1 MYNLLTLFF
10 RLFIKNLFIL
20 LSSNKN
26 SINIDYKSNSYI
38 LFLFLKIGQNE
49 LIDVFQKVLK
59 KSKHAVETKNLS
71 ISWGEVNVL
80 NQINFELNNG
90 EKLAIVGPSGS
101 GKSTI
106 LKMLAGLILPT
117 KGELRIFGEKQ
128 TYLRLDQNNPPD
140 VRLVFQ
146 NPALLG
152 SLTIEE
158 NVGFLLQRNK
168 NLSKKSIHEIVR
180 ECLAE
185 VGLFNV
191 ENKLPNELSGGMQK
205 RVSFARALI
214 TDQTLNANSKP
225 LLLFDEPTAGL
236 DPIASSRIEDLINKT
251 NHKASGSSIVVSH
264 VLSTIERTSD
274 KVLMLYGGK
283 FRWAGSIDEFKK
295 SKDPYVF
302 QFRNGKLDGPMQ
314 PKDI

>member
-1 MYNLLTLFF
+1 M
-10 RLFIKNLFIL
+10 
-20 LSSNKN
+20 
-26 SINIDYKSNSYI
+26 
-38 LFLFLKIGQNE
+38 
-49 LIDVFQKVLK
+49 K
-59 KSKHAVETKNLS
+59 KTTHVVETKNLS
-71 ISWGEVNVL
+71 ISWGKVNVL
-80 NQINFELNNG
+80 NQLNFELNDG

-106 LKMLAGLILPT
+106 LKILAGLILPT

-158 NVGFLLQRNK
+158 NVGFLLKRNK

-191 ENKLPNELSGGMQK
+191 ENKLPNELSGGC
-205 RVSFARALI
+205 
-214 TDQTLNANSKP
+214 
-225 LLLFDEPTAGL
+225 LLY
-236 DPIASSRIEDLINKT
+236 
-251 NHKASGSSIVVSH
+251 
-264 VLSTIERTSD
+264 TSD
-274 KVLMLYGGK
+274 
-283 FRWAGSIDEFKK
+283 AAD
-295 SKDPYVF
+295 D
-302 QFRNGKLDGPMQ
+302 Q
-314 PKDI
+314 

>member
-1 MYNLLTLFF
+1 M
-10 RLFIKNLFIL
+10 
-20 LSSNKN
+20 
-26 SINIDYKSNSYI
+26 
-38 LFLFLKIGQNE
+38 
-49 LIDVFQKVLK
+49 
-59 KSKHAVETKNLS
+59 
-71 ISWGEVNVL
+71 
-80 NQINFELNNG
+80 
-90 EKLAIVGPSGS
+90 
-101 GKSTI
+101 
-106 LKMLAGLILPT
+106 AGLILPT
-117 KGELRIFGEKQ
+117 KGELKIFGEKQ
-128 TYLRLDQNNPPD
+128 NYLRLDQNKPPD

-152 SLTIEE
+152 SLTVEE
-158 NVGFLLQRNK
+158 NVGFLLERNK
-168 NLSKKSIHEIVR
+168 KMSKELIQKTVS

-191 ENKLPNELSGGMQK
+191 EKKFPSELSGGMQK

-214 TDQTLNANSKP
+214 TDQTLNAKTKP

-251 NHKASGSSIVVSH
+251 NDKANGSSIVVSH

-283 FRWAGSIDEFKK
+283 FRWAGSISEFKE
-295 SKDPYVF
+295 SNDPYVS

>member
-1 MYNLLTLFF
+1 MN
-10 RLFIKNLFIL
+10 
-20 LSSNKN
+20 
-26 SINIDYKSNSYI
+26 
-38 LFLFLKIGQNE
+38 
-49 LIDVFQKVLK
+49 
-59 KSKHAVETKNLS
+59 KSKYAVETINLS
-71 ISWGEVNVL
+71 INWGAINVL
-80 NQINFELNNG
+80 DQINLELNEG

-106 LKMLAGLILPT
+106 LKILAGLILPT

-128 TYLRLDQNNPPD
+128 KYLRLDQHNPPD

-152 SLTIEE
+152 SLTVEE
-158 NVGFLLQRNK
+158 NVGFLLKRNK
-168 NLSKKSIHEIVR
+168 NLSKKLIHEIVS

-214 TDQTLNANSKP
+214 TDQTLNAKSKP

-251 NHKASGSSIVVSH
+251 NEKASGSSIVVSH
-264 VLSTIERTSD
+264 VLSTIERTANR
-274 KVLMLYGGK
+274 VLMLYGGK
-283 FRWAGSIDEFKK
+283 FRWEGSITEFKNT
-295 SKDPYVF
+295 KDPYVL
-302 QFRNGKLDGPMQ
+302 QFREGNLDGPMQ
-314 PKDI
+314 PKEI